1 MRSRLMRIA
10 ADGLVDD
17 GGSLQMRSSL
27 ASVCGYGVSVV
38 GVLLAM
44 PGYALAGNLASA
56 PEIDGASISAGLGLL
71 AAGILILRSR
81 RRTK

>member
-1 MRSRLMRIA
+1 MRSNLIRIC
-10 ADGLVDD
+10 GL
-17 GGSLQMRSSL
+17 
-27 ASVCGYGVSVV
+27 SVI
-38 GVLLAM
+38 VLLIGM
-44 PGYALAGNLASA
+44 EGHALAGNLARA